1 MTYKGSEI
9 NKQNLDPTLQQ
20 EISNATNK
28 ANNSWQMN
36 KYNATSSMN
45 LGDVT
50 YSKSFQLHVSDWK
63 STSNTE
69 ILSIVFPTLVTFSG
83 IIKLTASSNW
93 NNTDAGGGVTV
104 EYTTQLY
111 SGTIHKYSK
120 TIISV
125 SPTFAKNY
133 YLEDLVLDNTEKHLI
148 IPIFK
153 APTANNSLYIE
164 VSIVG
169 INIPNDIMSKAHLV
183 TSDAGSPT
191 SLGYPW
197 TPQTTSFMQKNQDN
211 AISGSI
217 TSRNTFPFI
226 LKPDGMRAHMFHKD
240 ANGSLYIAP
249 TDENGNAE
257 WGLGT
262 VFSLD
267 GTVYMPKLM
276 VDGVDLKQSVSNG
289 KAQVAS
295 AITGKGVQT
304 ASDATFETM
313 ANNIRAIPTGNNVK
327 TYISTVIVP
336 AVGAGLNTSVVVTTT
351 FKPTDAILN
360 LDGRVLLNG
369 VVQGNS
375 WANRHSVFDVRVVD
389 AGGGRWSTLFD
400 IRGGSLGAGEQMNA
414 VILVSYL

>member
-45 LGDVT
+45 LGDVS

-313 ANNIRAIPTGNNVK
+313 ANNINAIQTIGGAKGNGTSYMSDSSTIFSVSGLSFGPRVINIYSSNGGARIIYNPMVSHIADTFAFDTNNYRWHNYGGTNVQLLPNGFIA
-327 TYISTVIVP
+327 TATAPNLLGSYYWE
-336 AVGAGLNTSVVVTTT
+336 A
-351 FKPTDAILN
+351 FK
-360 LDGRVLLNG
+360 
-369 VVQGNS
+369 
-375 WANRHSVFDVRVVD
+375 
-389 AGGGRWSTLFD
+389 
-400 IRGGSLGAGEQMNA
+400 
-414 VILVSYL
+414 